1 MMRVALVIHSLERG
15 GAERVMS
22 IMANYWVTRSWEVSL
37 VTIAGRDLDA
47 YTLAAGIKRV
57 ALGLAGKS
65 PHRLQGLWK
74 NMRRWRALRKAL
86 KRIQPDVVVSF
97 TTNINSLTLLAL
109 LGTHIPVI
117 IAERMDPAWIDVG
130 FARNLLVRIMYPH
143 AAALVVQTERA
154 RQLMQQRFASL
165 PIRVLPNPVPEHDP
179 DESHEQVPL
188 RELLRIAPDARIIA
202 AMGRLG
208 PEKGFDL
215 LIEAFGDISELH
227 PEWHLVI
234 FGEGKIRSQLE
245 GQIGALAIR
254 DRVHL
259 PGLVY
264 AARNYLSQADMFV
277 LSSRCEGFPNVLLEA
292 MASGLPAVSFD
303 CQSGPSDIIR
313 HGQDG
318 LLVEAGDVT
327 ALKKNMETL
336 MLSSEL
342 RQRLGQNARAVQ
354 ERFSLTRVM
363 DMWNKLIDE
372 SGSLR

>member
-1 MMRVALVIHSLERG
+1 V
-15 GAERVMS
+15 
-22 IMANYWVTRSWEVSL
+22 
-37 VTIAGRDLDA
+37 
-47 YTLAAGIKRV
+47 
-57 ALGLAGKS
+57 
-65 PHRLQGLWK
+65 
-74 NMRRWRALRKAL
+74 
-86 KRIQPDVVVSF
+86 
-97 TTNINSLTLLAL
+97 
-109 LGTHIPVI
+109 
-117 IAERMDPAWIDVG
+117 
-130 FARNLLVRIMYPH
+130 
-143 AAALVVQTERA
+143 
-154 RQLMQQRFASL
+154 
-165 PIRVLPNPVPEHDP
+165 
-179 DESHEQVPL
+179 
-188 RELLRIAPDARIIA
+188 
-202 AMGRLG
+202 
-208 PEKGFDL
+208 
-215 LIEAFGDISELH
+215 
-227 PEWHLVI
+227 
-234 FGEGKIRSQLE
+234 
-245 GQIGALAIR
+245 
-254 DRVHL
+254 